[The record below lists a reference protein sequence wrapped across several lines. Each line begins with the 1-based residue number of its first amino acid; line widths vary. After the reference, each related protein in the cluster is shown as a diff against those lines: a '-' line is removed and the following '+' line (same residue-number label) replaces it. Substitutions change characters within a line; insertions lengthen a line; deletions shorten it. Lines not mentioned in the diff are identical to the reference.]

1 MAVNKYLGPTGLT
14 ELINL
19 IQADFQKK
27 QDWMQFPEMP
37 AAADYPGKVV
47 QFTGVTDADFTKGFF
62 YYSTGL
68 EWTMISVASAVEVVD
83 QLPDWSIA
91 KDGIIY
97 YVTSEPACY
106 IRNTSVTG
114 EWFNIT
120 DDDSK
125 SFEIVATL
133 PAWDAADPMLIYMVP
148 ATDGS
153 TVTGYIKDAN
163 TTGKFYQL
171 GGSSVKSF
179 ELVATLP
186 SYADASPDILYLV
199 TNGTKFVGYVKD
211 VNTVGQFFELG
222 AAPDPAFEIVDALP
236 QWDDADPSTIY
247 FKADGNVLTGYIKKT
262 GTIGTWCTLG
272 DTIDTALSATSTN
285 PVQNKAIYAAIQDVL
300 AQVSSVY
307 HYKGSCL
314 AADLPVA
321 DNKVGDTW
329 NLEDASSY
337 GPQGINVA
345 WDGTKWDALG
355 GDLTPDA
362 VPTDGSQHT
371 VMSGGVYD
379 ALLTK
384 EDVNNKVTT
393 IDAAST
399 DKQYPSAKVVYD
411 TLLTKENV
419 ANKVTTIDVTST
431 DDQYPSAK
439 VVYDTLLTKENVA
452 NKVTTIDVT
461 STDDQYPSAKVVYD
475 TLLTKEDVANKVTTI
490 DAASTDK
497 QYPSAKVVYDTL
509 LTKENVNNKVTTID
523 VTSTDD
529 QYPSAKAVYD
539 TLLTK
544 ENVNNKVTTIDV
556 TSTDDQYPSA
566 KAVYDA
572 LEGLEPIPEGFVQNV
587 DTGMQPVEDG
597 KVMRISKTA
606 FDALAQRD
614 QNVMYYL
621 DEEHDLI
628 DAKPTC
634 RDVDGNLVK
643 GQKIVELTKE
653 QYNNLAVKDPDTYY
667 MIADDNEAK
676 TWYPRPDW
684 ANAVTISA
692 DQLYAGYTAPSDGM
706 FVCSGVMPDPISS
719 IPKTITVNDIVIV
732 AGQCNA
738 NDQFSYGDC
747 SCPVS
752 EGDLIKS
759 STSSAWS
766 DEKRYFV
773 PYKAQ

>member
-106 IRNTSVTG
+106 IRNTSAPG

-120 DDDSK
+120 NDDSK

-179 ELVATLP
+179 ELVVALP

-199 TNGTKFVGYVKD
+199 TNGTKLVGYVKD

-222 AAPDPAFEIVDALP
+222 AAPDPVPAFEIVDALP
-236 QWDDADPSTIY
+236 QWTDADPNTIY

-362 VPTDGSQHT
+362 VPTDDSQHT

-384 EDVNNKVTT
+384 E
-393 IDAAST
+393 
-399 DKQYPSAKVVYD
+399 
-411 TLLTKENV
+411 NV
-419 ANKVTTIDVTST
+419 DNKVTTIDVTAT

-439 VVYDTLLTKENVA
+439 AVH
-452 NKVTTIDVT
+452 
-461 STDDQYPSAKVVYD
+461 D

-490 DAASTDK
+490 DAAST
-497 QYPSAKVVYDTL
+497 
-509 LTKENVNNKVTTID
+509 NV
-523 VTSTDD
+523 
-529 QYPSAKAVYD
+529 
-539 TLLTK
+539 
-544 ENVNNKVTTIDV
+544 
-556 TSTDDQYPSA
+556 QYPSA

-587 DTGMQPVEDG
+587 NTSMQPVEDG

-653 QYNNLAVKDPDTYY
+653 QYDNLAVKDPDTYY

-676 TWYPRPDW
+676 AWYPRPDW
-684 ANAVTISA
+684 TNTVEITGEQI
-692 DQLYAGYTAPSDGM
+692 YAGYEVPDDGTLVLKVGQNYAGDRT
-706 FVCSGVMPDPISS
+706 FYIDGIEVGGFSASNTSERSIITLPIC
-719 IPKTITVNDIVIV
+719 K
-732 AGQCNA
+732 GQ
-738 NDQFSYGDC
+738 
-747 SCPVS
+747 V
-752 EGDLIKS
+752 IKS
-759 STSSAWS
+759 SSSS
-766 DEKRYFV
+766 CSCMFV
-773 PYKAQ
+773 PWKA

>member
-47 QFTGVTDADFTKGFF
+47 QFTGVTDSNFTKGFF

-83 QLPDWSIA
+83 HLPDWTLA

-106 IRNTSVTG
+106 IRNTSVSG

-153 TVTGYIKDAN
+153 TVIGYIKDVN
-163 TTGKFYQL
+163 TIGKFYQL

-179 ELVATLP
+179 ELVVTLP

-199 TNGTKFVGYVKD
+199 TNGTKLIGYVKD

-222 AAPDPAFEIVDALP
+222 TAPDPAFEIVATLP
-236 QWDDADPSTIY
+236 QWDNADPSTIY
-247 FKADGNVLTGYIKKT
+247 FKADGNILTGYIKKT
-262 GTIGTWCTLG
+262 GSIGTWCTLG
-272 DTIDTALSATSTN
+272 DTSQDTIDTTLSATSTN
-285 PVQNKAIYAAIQDVL
+285 PVQNKAIYAAIQDVR

-337 GPQGINVA
+337 GPSGTNVA

-355 GDLTPDA
+355 GDLTLDA
-362 VPTDGSQHT
+362 VPTDDSQHG

-379 ALLTK
+379 A
-384 EDVNNKVTT
+384 
-393 IDAAST
+393 
-399 DKQYPSAKVVYD
+399 
-411 TLLTKENV
+411 LLTKENV
-419 ANKVTTIDVTST
+419 ANKVTTIDAAAT
-431 DDQYPSAK
+431 DD
-439 VVYDTLLTKENVA
+439 
-452 NKVTTIDVT
+452 
-461 STDDQYPSAKVVYD
+461 
-475 TLLTKEDVANKVTTI
+475 
-490 DAASTDK
+490 

-523 VTSTDD
+523 ATSTDDQYPSAKVVYDTLLTKENVDNKVTTIDTASTDKQYPSAKAVHDALLTKENVNNKVTTINTASTDD

-544 ENVNNKVTTIDV
+544 ENVNNKVTTIDA
-556 TSTDDQYPSA
+556 TATDNQYPSA
-566 KAVYDA
+566 KAVYNA

-587 DTGMQPVEDG
+587 DTSMQPVEDG

-667 MIADDNEAK
+667 MINDDNSAK
-676 TWYPRPDW
+676 AWYPRPDW
-684 ANAVTISA
+684 ANAVIITGEQI
-692 DQLYAGYTAPSDGM
+692 YAGYEVPDDGTLVLKVGPNYAGSRTFYIDGIDVGGFATNSTADMSIITLPICKGQ
-706 FVCSGVMPDPISS
+706 VIKCSS
-719 IPKTITVNDIVIV
+719 KVNAD
-732 AGQCNA
+732 
-738 NDQFSYGDC
+738 SY
-747 SCPVS
+747 
-752 EGDLIKS
+752 K
-759 STSSAWS
+759 
-766 DEKRYFV
+766 FV
-773 PYKAQ
+773 PWKA

>member
-91 KDGIIY
+91 NDGIIY

-106 IRNTSVTG
+106 IRNTSAPG

-120 DDDSK
+120 NDDSK

-179 ELVATLP
+179 ELVVALP

-199 TNGTKFVGYVKD
+199 TNGTKLVGYVKD
-211 VNTVGQFFELG
+211 VNTVDQFFELG
-222 AAPDPAFEIVDALP
+222 AAPDPVPAFEIVDTLP
-236 QWDDADPSTIY
+236 QWTAADPNTIY

-362 VPTDGSQHT
+362 VPTDDSQHT

-384 EDVNNKVTT
+384 EDVANKVTT
-393 IDAAST
+393 IDAAATDVQYPSARAVYDTLLTKEDVDNKVTIIDAAST

-419 ANKVTTIDVTST
+419 DNKVTTIDVTAT

-439 VVYDTLLTKENVA
+439 AVYDTLLTKENVA

-461 STDDQYPSAKVVYD
+461 ATDNQYPSAKAVYD

-490 DAASTDK
+490 DVTATD
-497 QYPSAKVVYDTL
+497 
-509 LTKENVNNKVTTID
+509 N
-523 VTSTDD
+523 
-529 QYPSAKAVYD
+529 
-539 TLLTK
+539 
-544 ENVNNKVTTIDV
+544 
-556 TSTDDQYPSA
+556 QYPSA

-643 GQKIVELTKE
+643 GQKIVELTKA
-653 QYNNLAVKDPDTYY
+653 QYDNLAVKDPDTYY
-667 MIADDNEAK
+667 MINNDNEAK

-706 FVCSGVMPDPISS
+706 FVCSGVMPVMNSDAHRV
-719 IPKTITVNDIVIV
+719 ITVNDIAIV
-732 AGQCNA
+732 VGQYNT
-738 NDQFSYGDC
+738 NTQFSYGDC

-759 STSSAWS
+759 NTSSAWG

-773 PYKAQ
+773 PWKA

>member
-83 QLPDWSIA
+83 QLPDWTLA

-106 IRNTSVTG
+106 IRNTSAPG

-120 DDDSK
+120 DDNSK
-125 SFEIVATL
+125 SFEIVTTL

-179 ELVATLP
+179 ELVVALP

-199 TNGTKFVGYVKD
+199 TNGTKLVGYVKD

-222 AAPDPAFEIVDALP
+222 AAPDPAFEIVDTLP
-236 QWDDADPSTIY
+236 QWSAADPSTIY

-262 GTIGTWCTLG
+262 GTIDTWCTLG
-272 DTIDTALSATSTN
+272 DTSQDTIDTALSATSTN
-285 PVQNKAIYAAIQDVL
+285 PVQNKAIYTAIQDVL

-379 ALLTK
+379 
-384 EDVNNKVTT
+384 
-393 IDAAST
+393 
-399 DKQYPSAKVVYD
+399 
-411 TLLTKENV
+411 
-419 ANKVTTIDVTST
+419 
-431 DDQYPSAK
+431 
-439 VVYDTLLTKENVA
+439 
-452 NKVTTIDVT
+452 
-461 STDDQYPSAKVVYD
+461 

-490 DAASTDK
+490 DAASTDN
-497 QYPSAKVVYDTL
+497 QYPSAKVVHDTL
-509 LTKENVNNKVTTID
+509 LTKEDVDNKVTI
-523 VTSTDD
+523 
-529 QYPSAKAVYD
+529 
-539 TLLTK
+539 
-544 ENVNNKVTTIDV
+544 VNATA
-556 TSTDDQYPSA
+556 TDDQYPSA

-667 MIADDNEAK
+667 MINNDNEAK

-706 FVCSGVMPDPISS
+706 FVCSGVMPSTNDGTQ
-719 IPKTITVNDIVIV
+719 KTITVNGITIV
-732 AGQCNA
+732 AGEY
-738 NDQFSYGDC
+738 DPSGKYSYGDC

-752 EGDLIKS
+752 EGDVIKS
-759 STSSAWS
+759 STSDAHGS
-766 DEKRYFV
+766 EKRYFV
-773 PYKAQ
+773 PWKA

>member
-91 KDGIIY
+91 NDGIIY

-106 IRNTSVTG
+106 IRNTSAPG

-120 DDDSK
+120 NDDSK
-125 SFEIVATL
+125 SFEIVTTL

-179 ELVATLP
+179 ELVVALP

-199 TNGTKFVGYVKD
+199 TNGTKLVGYVKD

-222 AAPDPAFEIVDALP
+222 AAPDPVPAFEIVDALP
-236 QWDDADPSTIY
+236 QWTAADPNTIY
-247 FKADGNVLTGYIKKT
+247 FKANGNVLTGYIKKT

-300 AQVSSVY
+300 AQISSVY

-384 EDVNNKVTT
+384 ENVDNKVTTVDVTATDNQYPSAKAVHGALLTKENVDNKVTTVDATATDDQYPSAKAVYDTLLTKENVDNKVTTVDATATDDQYPSAKAVYDTLLTKENVDNKVTT

-399 DKQYPSAKVVYD
+399 DNQYPSAKAVHGA
-411 TLLTKENV
+411 LLTKEDV
-419 ANKVTTIDVTST
+419 ANKVTTIDAAST
-431 DDQYPSAK
+431 DNQYPSAK
-439 VVYDTLLTKENVA
+439 A
-452 NKVTTIDVT
+452 
-461 STDDQYPSAKVVYD
+461 VYD

-497 QYPSAKVVYDTL
+497 
-509 LTKENVNNKVTTID
+509 
-523 VTSTDD
+523 
-529 QYPSAKAVYD
+529 
-539 TLLTK
+539 
-544 ENVNNKVTTIDV
+544 
-556 TSTDDQYPSA
+556 QYPSA

-643 GQKIVELTKE
+643 GQKIVELTKA
-653 QYNNLAVKDPDTYY
+653 QFDALLTKDPDTYY

-684 ANAVTISA
+684 ANAVTVSA
-692 DQLYAGYTAPSDGM
+692 DQLYAGYVAPSDGM
-706 FVCSGVMPDPISS
+706 FVCSGVMPGANNGNKI
-719 IPKTITVNDIVIV
+719 ITVNGITITS
-732 AGQCNA
+732 GEWA
-738 NDQFSYGDC
+738 NSLFSYSST

-759 STSSAWS
+759 DTSSAWVN
-766 DEKRYFV
+766 EKRYFV
-773 PYKAQ
+773 PWKA